1 MSFKIHS
8 CFFGFDRSKSMLV
21 ETRETNNIFFIGD
34 IHGRFESLRSAI
46 NVAQK
51 QNGVL
56 ICVGDFLDSYDR
68 NSLDQMECL
77 DLVSENDNV
86 EAIPGNHC
94 ISYLGQN
101 FPSCSGHS
109 FSTKTILNSQMRSR
123 KGDYL
128 SFLRELPHAFL
139 IENPVCNP
147 ILVTHAG
154 LSADFLAARQK
165 GIDLL
170 RKSVAQE
177 KLSPQNVFDA
187 MDSFGHSLLAVGKAR
202 GGLSSNGGIFWS
214 DLRKEFDHIPNL
226 PQVFGH
232 TRVPEITS
240 ISSEDTDEIGNTSF
254 AIDCLDRKN
263 RILNL
268 KLEICNNKVEI
279 VSRCVDI

>member
-1 MSFKIHS
+1 
-8 CFFGFDRSKSMLV
+8 MLV
-21 ETRETNNIFFIGD
+21 ETRDTDNIFFIGD
-34 IHGRFESLRSAI
+34 IHGRFELLRSAI

-165 GIDLL
+165 GIDLF